1 MITTLK
7 KIEYKFILG
16 LLKTPFL
23 NRYSS
28 YWYSKLGV
36 NGTNYRISNSL
47 KLIGDYSLLE
57 LGNQAEI
64 NAESFILAK
73 DKVVIGHN
81 STLAYQV
88 TILTSAN
95 PNGPHNKLAKI
106 YPKMKAPVIIG
117 NNSWIGARAI
127 ILPGVIIGDFCIVAA
142 GSVVTKDIPDYS
154 VVAGVPA
161 KLIKVLDAKKFD

>member
-1 MITTLK
+1 MNILK
-7 KIEYKFILG
+7 KIKYKLIFSF
-16 LLKTPFL
+16 LKIPFL

-28 YWYSKLGV
+28 YWYRKLGV
-36 NGTNYRISNSL
+36 KGTNYRISNSL

-57 LGNQAEI
+57 LGNQSEI

-73 DKVVIGHN
+73 DKVVIGNN

-106 YPKMKAPVIIG
+106 YPKMTSPVIIG
-117 NNSWIGARAI
+117 KNSWIGARAI
-127 ILPGVIIGDFCIVAA
+127 VLPGVTIGDFCVVAA

-154 VVAGVPA
+154 VVAGIPA
-161 KLIKVLDAKKFD
+161 KLIKVLDAKEFD